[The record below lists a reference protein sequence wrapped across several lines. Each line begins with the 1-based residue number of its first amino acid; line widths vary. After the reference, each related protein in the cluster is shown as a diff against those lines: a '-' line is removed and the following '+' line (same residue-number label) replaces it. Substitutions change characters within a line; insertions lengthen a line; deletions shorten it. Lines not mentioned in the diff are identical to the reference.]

1 MKRWLA
7 GAVLAFGLSAAAGWL
22 LLRQGRPGIRPASG
36 TTEAA
41 AEATPSSPAGRIAGA
56 ASASPPDDGAIAPRM
71 SAKVRDAVPAGIRER
86 SAARARLSAAWA
98 CLDASDLD
106 PGDPA
111 EIWATLTPEHQR
123 RAEQDHA
130 QVIAWAEQ
138 NCHRLPPE
146 LLDKDGR
153 LSLPDLLALA
163 STAPDDP
170 HRQLAA
176 VVRERKQTHDPATV
190 DGVRAALEALLRSA
204 LVAPA
209 AEELQLIG
217 ALVSTQ
223 GPPGALGPGSG
234 AHWDV
239 RRMVWALAACDL
251 GADCG
256 PRSPVLRQLCLQSL
270 LCGYPNLESA
280 VIDGVWP
287 QGMSAALQ
295 EERRL
300 LVERLRRGGVGVFDP
315 LPNPP
320 GGG

>member
-1 MKRWLA
+1 LKRWLA
-7 GAVLAFGLSAAAGWL
+7 GAVLAFAVLAAVGWL
-22 LLRQGRPGIRPASG
+22 LLRQGRPEIRPASG
-36 TTEAA
+36 AAEAA
-41 AEATPSSPAGRIAGA
+41 AEATPLSPAGRVAEA
-56 ASASPPDDGAIAPRM
+56 ASAAQPIDGATAPRM
-71 SAKVRDAVPAGIRER
+71 SAEVPAGIRER

-123 RAEQDHA
+123 RAEQDYA
-130 QVIAWAEQ
+130 QLMAWAEQ

-170 HRQLAA
+170 RWQLAA
-176 VVRERKQTHDPATV
+176 VVRERKQIHDPASV
-190 DGVRAALEALLRSA
+190 DGVREALEALLRSA

-223 GPPGALGPGSG
+223 GPPGALGPDSG
-234 AHWDV
+234 AHWNV

-251 GADCG
+251 GDDCG

-295 EERRL
+295 EERRR
-300 LVERLRRGGVGVFDP
+300 LVERLRHGGVGAFDP
-315 LPNPP
+315 VPPPP